1 MTTANEIPHNTFA
14 YIAQTFD
21 GRSMSGTIDAV
32 NVDDAAKRLSDL
44 RLRVIHLDPTQLP
57 ARAKPLSGEDFAAF
71 NQQLAHLSAAG
82 LPIEQGLR
90 LIAEDLR
97 HGGLAR
103 SVRDVSAELERG
115 ASLGEAFTRHE
126 KQFPPLY
133 GALVDAGVRAGNL
146 PAVLLNLG
154 RHLELVARLRAAVWR
169 AFAYPLSVL
178 CGLLIVLIFL
188 GRFVLP
194 QFQEMY
200 RKWYIELPA
209 ITKVL
214 FVFARW
220 TPAIII
226 VALAVFIGVPIL
238 WAILRAMHL
247 ESAAADLALP
257 VPLVGSILKRN
268 LIARWCDA
276 MKVSVQAGM
285 DLPAAVR
292 LSGDI
297 VASPAL
303 KRDCAKILEQLNAGQ
318 DVDQMPSRPSVLP
331 LTVLAVVQLSADR
344 NELPGSLETL
354 STMYQ
359 QQAEMRLASLQTV
372 LTPML
377 ILLLAVMIG
386 FVVLGLFAP
395 MVSLF
400 RFFG

>member
-1 MTTANEIPHNTFA
+1 MTTANEIPHSTFA

-44 RLRVIHLDPTQLP
+44 RLRVIHLDPTQRP

-169 AFAYPLSVL
+169 AFAYPLTVL

-209 ITKVL
+209 ITKIL

-226 VALAVFIGVPIL
+226 VA
-238 WAILRAMHL
+238 
-247 ESAAADLALP
+247 
-257 VPLVGSILKRN
+257 
-268 LIARWCDA
+268 
-276 MKVSVQAGM
+276 
-285 DLPAAVR
+285 
-292 LSGDI
+292 
-297 VASPAL
+297 
-303 KRDCAKILEQLNAGQ
+303 
-318 DVDQMPSRPSVLP
+318 
-331 LTVLAVVQLSADR
+331 
-344 NELPGSLETL
+344 
-354 STMYQ
+354 
-359 QQAEMRLASLQTV
+359 
-372 LTPML
+372 
-377 ILLLAVMIG
+377 
-386 FVVLGLFAP
+386 
-395 MVSLF
+395 
-400 RFFG
+400 